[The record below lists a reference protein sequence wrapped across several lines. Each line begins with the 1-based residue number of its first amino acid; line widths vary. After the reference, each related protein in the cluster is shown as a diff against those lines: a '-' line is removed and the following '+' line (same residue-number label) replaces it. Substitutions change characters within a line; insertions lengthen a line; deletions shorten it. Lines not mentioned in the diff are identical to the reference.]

1 MVESPEVG
9 REESPAARPLTGARA
24 LLADQRVAFVG
35 VGAINT
41 LVGTVVFIG
50 LQLTLG
56 RVAHYLVVLL
66 CAHVISVLIAFVLHR
81 RLVFR
86 VTGSVLKD
94 LARFETVYLA
104 ALAVNV
110 AALPLLVEVA
120 GLPVITS
127 QLLIVFVTAMI
138 SFFGHK
144 YFSFRR
150 KKQP

>member
-1 MVESPEVG
+1 MESPEIG
-9 REESPAARPLTGARA
+9 RDDSPPLRRPSGLRA
-24 LLADQRVAFVG
+24 LLGDQRVAFLG

-41 LVGTVVFIG
+41 VVGTLVFVG
-50 LQLTLG
+50 LQLSLG
-56 RVAHYLVVLL
+56 QVAHYLVVLL

-86 VTGSVLKD
+86 VTGSVLRD
-94 LARFETVYLA
+94 LARFETVYLG
-104 ALAVNV
+104 ALAVNL

-120 GLPVITS
+120 GLPVIAS

-144 YFSFRR
+144 HFSFRR
-150 KKQP
+150 KEKP